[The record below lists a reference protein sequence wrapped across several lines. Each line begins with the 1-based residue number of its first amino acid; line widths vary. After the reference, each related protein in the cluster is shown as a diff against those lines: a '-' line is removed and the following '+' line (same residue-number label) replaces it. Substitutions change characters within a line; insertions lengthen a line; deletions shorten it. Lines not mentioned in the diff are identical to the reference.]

1 MAAEPAAPTTAGGPC
16 SGFHSNNACITSG
29 NQAMESI
36 VSSEPNEIAY
46 HDKSAPQPLTHT
58 PPDPV
63 SPVMCNQNPY
73 NSYSYAA
80 GSTAAYMSH
89 GGVTQGNYFRPTAF
103 GSHGLLT
110 LNPRFTGVPL
120 MAGGY
125 HSSQQQQHS
134 SLQLSPPLSADP
146 PFDVN
151 SGGFHVPVLRR
162 PPYTFSALIAM
173 AILSSSE
180 KMLTVPDIYEFVSEK
195 FPFYSKDDKWK
206 NAIRHDLWRNRCFQM
221 ASAEDGL
228 HRRGNFWMIDPRSD
242 YILENGHFRSQKGKR
257 KTSTKLKLAGS
268 SGQDSSCMVGVPA
281 DPTM

>member
-1 MAAEPAAPTTAGGPC
+1 
-16 SGFHSNNACITSG
+16 
-29 NQAMESI
+29 
-36 VSSEPNEIAY
+36 
-46 HDKSAPQPLTHT
+46 
-58 PPDPV
+58 
-63 SPVMCNQNPY
+63 
-73 NSYSYAA
+73 
-80 GSTAAYMSH
+80 
-89 GGVTQGNYFRPTAF
+89 
-103 GSHGLLT
+103 
-110 LNPRFTGVPL
+110 

-146 PFDVN
+146 PFAVN

-195 FPFYSKDDKWK
+195 FPFYSKDDKKWK